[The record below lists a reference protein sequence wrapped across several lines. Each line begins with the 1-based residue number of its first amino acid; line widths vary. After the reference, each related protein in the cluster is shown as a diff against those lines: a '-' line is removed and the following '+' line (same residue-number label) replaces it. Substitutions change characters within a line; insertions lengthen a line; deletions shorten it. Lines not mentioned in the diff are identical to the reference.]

1 MKKYIKV
8 MRLDHWIKQFFIVP
22 GCVCAIFLTNFTM
35 DFKFALNFILGFLAT
50 SLIASSNYVINEYL
64 DAKFDKFHPTKK
76 HRSVVSEGVNG
87 TIIWILWAFLA
98 VAGFA
103 IGYCINI
110 SA

>member
-50 SLIASSNYVINEYL
+50 SLLQHRPPRPQHSTFNIPHSTYTI
-64 DAKFDKFHPTKK
+64 K
-76 HRSVVSEGVNG
+76 RSV
-87 TIIWILWAFLA
+87 TIKHSTSHLPL
-98 VAGFA
+98 
-103 IGYCINI
+103 
-110 SA
+110 SSR